1 MNTFDNLSCEEVFE
15 LNAVCDEW
23 QNDAIEAQEQELAER
38 KRKMAV
44 EMFWFIFNRRQ
55 QGDWDWK
62 KAKKKLAIIL
72 NCAILNPVSER
83 NTMTYPIINMNSE
96 IEHDGHE
103 VTCCGCGAEVV
114 ISEEEV
120 GQWDHG
126 LENFQCWECE

>member
-55 QGDWDWK
+55 QGDWD
-62 KAKKKLAIIL
+62 
-72 NCAILNPVSER
+72 
-83 NTMTYPIINMNSE
+83 
-96 IEHDGHE
+96 
-103 VTCCGCGAEVV
+103 
-114 ISEEEV
+114 
-120 GQWDHG
+120 
-126 LENFQCWECE
+126 